1 MSSWLRP
8 RLPRFGSRLSILAL
22 LMLVLLA
29 VAGCGAGEPDA
40 PTYVVEMRDNVF
52 EPAVLRVPVG
62 ARVSFVNVGR
72 APHNAL
78 DSDDEWSTTESFGN
92 LIMLSEEET
101 TLVFNQPGV
110 YPYFCS
116 FHGTAAGAGMAA
128 RIIVGDVE
136 DEAVAAAEASQPAQW
151 TGVTRNVP
159 DDYPTI
165 QSAVDAADAG
175 DLVLVQPGVYKEQ
188 VTVSTDNLVIRGVD
202 RNTVIIDGEFQR
214 DNGVFVV
221 GANGVAVENLTV
233 RDVNVN
239 GIFWTG
245 VTGYRASYITAID
258 AYVYG
263 IYAFDSVDGL
273 IEHSY
278 ASGSSDS
285 GIYVGQCD
293 PCNAVVDD
301 VVAEYNAL
309 GYSGTNSSRQM
320 YILNSIW
327 RYNGAGIAPNTL
339 DGEKYAPV
347 HDVTIVGNLV
357 YDNGNTE
364 VPFRKLQWPLLG
376 NGIALM
382 GNKNTLVERNRVVNQ
397 PANGILVS
405 AMLDDNFYT
414 SDGNIVRENVVSGS
428 GRADLA
434 LGGPAGPDNC
444 FDHNQVGTSLP
455 PALDTLL
462 SCSGLRL
469 PLRHDLVGFMDLAG
483 RAVEAALGMSP
494 DHPAGYA
501 PKPGPQ
507 ATMPGGADAPVQ
519 PAVDVFA
526 NYPLDLDAITV
537 PDMPDDI
544 RAIARPGFTLFGV
557 HLGYSTYNALLGL
570 FGWFLIASLYAAWT
584 LIALWELTSR
594 AREWGAVRVMGWTG
608 AIMVVPFLGVIGYF
622 ILGKSAISAWK
633 RAFILIAPLLAYIGV
648 VVGMLLGSGAL

>member
-8 RLPRFGSRLSILAL
+8 RLPRSSSRLWIFVL
-22 LMLVLLA
+22 LIMALLA
-29 VAGCGAGEPDA
+29 VAGCTADQPKDDA
-40 PTYVVEMRDNVF
+40 FVVEMRDNVF

-62 ARVSFVNVGR
+62 ARVTFRNVGR

-78 DSDDEWSTTESFGN
+78 EEDDAWSTTESFGN
-92 LIMLSEEET
+92 LVMLSEEET

-110 YPYFCS
+110 FSYFCS
-116 FHGTAAGAGMAA
+116 FHGTAQGAGMAA
-128 RIIVGDVE
+128 TIIVGDAQVE
-136 DEAVAAAEASQPAQW
+136 EVAAVEESQSGQW
-151 TGVTRNVP
+151 TGITRNVP
-159 DDYPTI
+159 ADYPTI

-175 DLVLVQPGVYKEQ
+175 DLVLIQPGVYKEQ
-188 VTVSTDNLVIRGVD
+188 VTVSTANLVIRGTD
-202 RNTVIIDGEFQR
+202 RNTVVIDSEFQR
-214 DNGVFVV
+214 DNGIFVA

-233 RDVNVN
+233 RNANVN

-258 AYVYG
+258 AFVYG
-263 IYAFDSVDGL
+263 VYAFDSRDGL

-278 ASGSSDS
+278 ASGSDDS
-285 GIYVGQCD
+285 GFYVGQCD
-293 PCNAVVDD
+293 PCDAVVDH
-301 VVAEYNAL
+301 VIAENNAL

-327 RYNGAGIAPNTL
+327 RFNGAGIAPNTL
-339 DGEKYAPV
+339 DGELYAPV

-357 YDNGNTE
+357 YNNGNTE

-434 LGGPAGPDNC
+434 LGGPAGPGNC
-444 FDHNQVGTSLP
+444 FDHNVAATSLP
-455 PALDTLL
+455 PGLDTLL
-462 SCSGLRL
+462 SCSGWRL
-469 PLRHDLVGFMDLAG
+469 PLRYDVVSFMDLAG
-483 RAVEAALGMSP
+483 RAVEAKLGMSP

-507 ATMPGGADAPVQ
+507 PQMPGGAEAPVY
-519 PAVDVFA
+519 PAVDVFI
-526 NYPLDLDAITV
+526 NYPLDIDAITV
-537 PDMPDDI
+537 PNMPADAG
-544 RAIARPGFTLFGV
+544 AIARPSPTIFGIL
-557 HLGYSTYNALLGL
+557 LGYSTYNPFLGF
-570 FGWFLIASLYAAWT
+570 FGWFMIASLYAIWV

-594 AREWGAVRVMGWTG
+594 AADWGRGRVIGWTS

-622 ILGKSAISAWK
+622 ILGKSAIPGWK
-633 RAFILIAPLLAYIGV
+633 RAVFMVLPLLVYIGIV
-648 VVGMLLGSGAL
+648 VATLVGSGVL